1 LSGHSVLIHTI
12 PSGVSTSTF
21 LAAGGAVLASG
32 LAAYVLA
39 KGVRS
44 LVEMQVEAAQRK
56 MEEERAKFAE
66 WVRYQEGQLRQMSVL
81 RNIAEVVHAA
91 EEKLSRVALSSVM
104 AGRALTFPVARPGRA
119 LTFPVARP
127 GRRTLAAEGGPE
139 PAKKTYLA
147 LGRERAHPERVRA
160 LFQEVAEIVNTL
172 PAEFREAAHSPY
184 QTIVKQRDR
193 LAARL
198 ASEERLVAEDIV
210 MFKELVARTL
220 DGFLNDTVAHQRR
233 QQEMH
238 VRLEAALND
247 VLLYQ
252 HLAPAAQRSRTRHGE
267 CQGASAMDAVRYQLT
282 TLLASGDVKL
292 GQLEL
297 LENRFA
303 GLKRDIDARVIN
315 KAHRQGLSESITRN
329 LSELGYQALAEF
341 PADVEQETLEA
352 TMRIPGGEQVRIAL
366 KPDNQVSF
374 AILHERLHGAGKLS
388 KAELNHIRK
397 QEGRWCADF
406 KELVRRL
413 VAEGFSYQI
422 GIERPI
428 PEQAIRIVVV
438 ETPEEILEEEARRQ
452 DDHQRRYLG

>member
-1 LSGHSVLIHTI
+1 MSGHSVLIHSI
-12 PSGVSTSTF
+12 PR
-21 LAAGGAVLASG
+21 

-91 EEKLSRVALSSVM
+91 EEKLSRVGLSDVM
-104 AGRALTFPVARPGRA
+104 A
-119 LTFPVARP
+119 
-127 GRRTLAAEGGPE
+127 GRRTLAAEGGTE

-198 ASEERLVAEDIV
+198 ASEERLATEEIV

-297 LENRFA
+297 LENRLA
-303 GLKRDIDARVIN
+303 GLKRDIDARVVN
-315 KAHRQGLSESITRN
+315 KAHRQGLCESITRN

-341 PADVEQETLEA
+341 PADVEQGTLEA

-388 KAELNHIRK
+388 KAELDHIRK

>member
-1 LSGHSVLIHTI
+1 
-12 PSGVSTSTF
+12 VSTSTF

-91 EEKLSRVALSSVM
+91 EEKLSRVALSNVM

-139 PAKKTYLA
+139 PDKGLQPLVSA

-172 PAEFREAAHSPY
+172 PAEFREAAYSPY

-238 VRLEAALND
+238 VRLEVALND

-252 HLAPAAQRSRTRHGE
+252 HLAPAAQRSRTRHGECQGASRTRHGE

-297 LENRFA
+297 LENRLA
-303 GLKRDIDARVIN
+303 GLKRDIGARVVN
-315 KAHRQGLSESITRN
+315 KAHRQGLSESIARN
-329 LSELGYQALAEF
+329 LSKLGYQALAEF
-341 PADVEQETLEA
+341 PAAVEQETLEA

>member
-1 LSGHSVLIHTI
+1 
-12 PSGVSTSTF
+12 VSTSTF

-91 EEKLSRVALSSVM
+91 EEKLSRVALSNVM
-104 AGRALTFPVARPGRA
+104 A
-119 LTFPVARP
+119 

-160 LFQEVAEIVNTL
+160 MFQEVAEIVNTL

-184 QTIVKQRDR
+184 RTIVKQRDR

-198 ASEERLVAEDIV
+198 ASEERPVTEDIV

-297 LENRFA
+297 LENRLA
-303 GLKRDIDARVIN
+303 GLKRDIDARVVN
-315 KAHRQGLSESITRN
+315 KADRQGLSESIARN

-341 PADVEQETLEA
+341 PADAEQETLEA

-452 DDHQRRYLG
+452 DDRQRRYLG

>member
-1 LSGHSVLIHTI
+1 MSGHSVLIHTI

-21 LAAGGAVLASG
+21 LAAGGAMLASG

-91 EEKLSRVALSSVM
+91 EEKLSRVALSNVM
-104 AGRALTFPVARPGRA
+104 A
-119 LTFPVARP
+119 

-238 VRLEAALND
+238 VRLEVALND

-297 LENRFA
+297 LENRLA
-303 GLKRDIDARVIN
+303 GLKRDIDARVVN

-388 KAELNHIRK
+388 KAELDHIRK

>member
-1 LSGHSVLIHTI
+1 MSGHSVLIHTI

-56 MEEERAKFAE
+56 MEEEGAKFAE

-91 EEKLSRVALSSVM
+91 EEKLSRVALSNVM
-104 AGRALTFPVARPGRA
+104 A
-119 LTFPVARP
+119 

-297 LENRFA
+297 LENRLA
-303 GLKRDIDARVIN
+303 GLKRDIGARVVN
-315 KAHRQGLSESITRN
+315 KAHRQGLSESIARN
-329 LSELGYQALAEF
+329 LSKLGYQALAEF